1 VVRLR
6 RIYFIKKVEQSD
18 SLTLDHFELFR
29 LNRHISGG
37 FIRVR
42 NLNRYIDMNT
52 KSPIIHLKNIHFGYP
67 GGRAILNDLD
77 FKFFPGDRTGLIAP
91 NGSGKTTLFHL
102 IMGLV
107 NPTAGQIEIFGKS
120 VTTLKDFEA
129 VRRRIGLL
137 FQDPED
143 QLFSPTVMEDVAFG
157 PLNLGKSRQEA
168 QRIAH
173 RALANLGLEG
183 FEDRI
188 TFKLSG
194 GEKRLVALATVLA
207 MEPQVLLLDE
217 PLNGLDVDTRLKI
230 VEIIS
235 NLDMSYL
242 IISHD
247 IDFLMTTTNQICT
260 LENGKIHME
269 DESSIHMHRHA
280 HPHGMHPHEHD

>member
-1 VVRLR
+1 
-6 RIYFIKKVEQSD
+6 
-18 SLTLDHFELFR
+18 
-29 LNRHISGG
+29 
-37 FIRVR
+37 
-42 NLNRYIDMNT
+42 MNKT
-52 KSPIIHLKNIHFGYP
+52 SPIIHLKNIHFGYP

-77 FKFFPGDRTGLIAP
+77 FKFYTGDRTGLIAP

-120 VTTLKDFEA
+120 VKTLKDFEA

-168 QRIAH
+168 QRIAR
-173 RALANLGLEG
+173 RALTNLGLEG

-194 GEKRLVALATVLA
+194 GEKRLVSLATVLA

-217 PLNGLDVDTRLKI
+217 PLNGLDVDTRSKI

-235 NLDMSYL
+235 NLDMSYI

-269 DESSIHMHRHA
+269 DKAQIHMHRHA
-280 HPHGMHPHEHD
+280 HPHGRYPHEHE